1 MVTVIRSELRRVGK
15 AGLFERLSEWPHA
28 ECMGS
33 HWKVIS
39 SVWQYPFGFCVENGL
54 LGAGGNEGDGE
65 EAAAVTSV
73 P

>member
-1 MVTVIRSELRRVGK
+1 MIRSELRRVGK

-39 SVWQYPFGFCVENGL
+39 SVCGNTPLASVWRMDAW
-54 LGAGGNEGDGE
+54 GAGGDEGDGE